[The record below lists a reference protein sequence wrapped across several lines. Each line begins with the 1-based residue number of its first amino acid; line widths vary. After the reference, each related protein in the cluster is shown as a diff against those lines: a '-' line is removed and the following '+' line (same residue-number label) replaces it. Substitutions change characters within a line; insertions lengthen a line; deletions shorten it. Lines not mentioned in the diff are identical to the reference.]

1 MKDQGVKPAT
11 LKPPTLQPRAEGFNQ
26 NNNHA
31 VGGLQHGDNSNMTT
45 YTYVGKMP
53 SAFGQLDQALED
65 AKKTLE
71 EEKMLIPEVKY
82 KEENRIDET
91 TDSKNSDDADFMDI
105 RSNPDPVVRYAIAN
119 GTTKTRS
126 RSKKKATKKSYKDE
140 RLVEAIKR
148 ALGEENETDGSYAQL
163 ARDNTFYSDDELVRF
178 ASRTISSSEYSDNS
192 SDGDE
197 DMSTLISSYNT
208 GGTTSRHSTAAD
220 DIATLDETLLSGFT
234 DDSAT
239 ANFQS
244 SFMCTS
250 RKKKSTKQ
258 AYTRKWQ
265 RDRADSKSVISEP
278 EYLDDVYDDYDDNTY
293 DDDKTFNTK
302 GTMGVVQ
309 DVLFCKTFACCGVG
323 DARRYQP
330 DEDSTVATKDTWTSK
345 ASTLSPMPTV
355 KERLNRK
362 RSKHSV
368 SDDETEPTPKKENAT
383 EAPETLGEHFWL
395 GDGVFTSDT
404 SVATGLAST
413 GAISETMKT
422 TEISDGEVV
431 WKGDGVFS
439 SDESVATGILLQKT
453 DIINDVSNTPPSQ
466 VDSKTDQKSVPATS
480 EASLT
485 SSTKKKKPY
494 LLGAARSF
502 GKSIS
507 FKKQRNHAQP
517 PNEVPIDDDAQEASA
532 TTTTSNPEVPDVTR
546 HQVEI
551 DVETA
556 DVTEHNNLS
565 TRSTASELGSQG
577 YEIPRKKS
585 FSQRLLS
592 RRSSKRSSK
601 QLSIPENPTSPART
615 VDASISTNSTI
626 TTVSTENP
634 WKFTVDR
641 SSGKT
646 YFYNMLTKEVRWE
659 APEGFEQEERL
670 SPLWKAA
677 YDTTTGKTYYYNRQ
691 TKAVTWKKPKDLL
704 VSN

>member
-1 MKDQGVKPAT
+1 MKDQGVGPAT

-71 EEKMLIPEVKY
+71 EEKMLIPEVNY
-82 KEENRIDET
+82 KEENRIDE

-105 RSNPDPVVRYAIAN
+105 RSNPDPVVRYAISN
-119 GTTKTRS
+119 ETKKTS
-126 RSKKKATKKSYKDE
+126 RSKKKVTKKSYKDE

-148 ALGEENETDGSYAQL
+148 ALGEENET
-163 ARDNTFYSDDELVRF
+163 FYSDDELVRF
-178 ASRTISSSEYSDNS
+178 ASRTLSSSYSDSGNS

-197 DMSTLISSYNT
+197 DMSTLLSSYNT

-220 DIATLDETLLSGFT
+220 DNATLDETLFSGFT

-258 AYTRKWQ
+258 AYAQKWQ
-265 RDRADSKSVISEP
+265 RDRADKSVISEP
-278 EYLDDVYDDYDDNTY
+278 EYLHDGDDYDDNTY
-293 DDDKTFNTK
+293 DDDNTFNTK
-302 GTMGVVQ
+302 GTMGLVQ

-323 DARRYQP
+323 DAKRYQSE
-330 DEDSTVATKDTWTSK
+330 EDSTVVTMDTRTSK

-362 RSKHSV
+362 RPKQSV
-368 SDDETEPTPKKENAT
+368 SDDETEPTPRKENVT
-383 EAPETLGEHFWL
+383 EAPQTLGNNFWQ
-395 GDGVFTSDT
+395 GDGLFASDT
-404 SVATGLAST
+404 SVATGLTST
-413 GAISETMKT
+413 DAISETMKT
-422 TEISDGEVV
+422 TEMADGEVV

-453 DIINDVSNTPPSQ
+453 DIVNDVPNRPPPQ
-466 VDSKTDQKSVPATS
+466 VDSKTDQKSTPATS
-480 EASLT
+480 EASIT

-494 LLGAARSF
+494 LLSAARSF

-507 FKKQRNHAQP
+507 FKKQRHSAQP
-517 PNEVPIDDDAQEASA
+517 PSEVQIDDDAQEAPA

-565 TRSTASELGSQG
+565 TRSKASELGSQG

-634 WKFTVDR
+634 WKSTVDR

-646 YFYNMLTKEVRWE
+646 YFYNTLTKEVRWE

>member
-1 MKDQGVKPAT
+1 MKDQGVGPAT

-71 EEKMLIPEVKY
+71 EEKMLIPEVNY
-82 KEENRIDET
+82 KEENRIDE

-105 RSNPDPVVRYAIAN
+105 RSNPDPVVRYAISN
-119 GTTKTRS
+119 ETKKTS
-126 RSKKKATKKSYKDE
+126 RSKKSATRKSYKDE

-148 ALGEENETDGSYAQL
+148 ALGEENET
-163 ARDNTFYSDDELVRF
+163 FYSDDELVRF
-178 ASRTISSSEYSDNS
+178 ASRTLSSSYSDSGNS

-197 DMSTLISSYNT
+197 DMSTLLSSYNT

-220 DIATLDETLLSGFT
+220 DNATLDETLFSGFT

-258 AYTRKWQ
+258 AYAQKWQ
-265 RDRADSKSVISEP
+265 RDRADKSVISEP
-278 EYLDDVYDDYDDNTY
+278 EYLHDGDDYDDNTY
-293 DDDKTFNTK
+293 DDDNTFNTK
-302 GTMGVVQ
+302 GTMGLVQ

-323 DARRYQP
+323 DAKRYQSE
-330 DEDSTVATKDTWTSK
+330 EDSTVVTMDTRTSK

-362 RSKHSV
+362 RPKQSV
-368 SDDETEPTPKKENAT
+368 SDDETEPTPRKENVT
-383 EAPETLGEHFWL
+383 EAPQTLGNNFWQ
-395 GDGVFTSDT
+395 GDGLFASDT
-404 SVATGLAST
+404 SVATGLTST
-413 GAISETMKT
+413 DAISETMKT
-422 TEISDGEVV
+422 TEMADGEVV

-453 DIINDVSNTPPSQ
+453 DIVNDVPNRPPPQ
-466 VDSKTDQKSVPATS
+466 VDSKTDQKSTPATS
-480 EASLT
+480 EASIT

-494 LLGAARSF
+494 LLSAARSF

-507 FKKQRNHAQP
+507 FKKQRHSAQP
-517 PNEVPIDDDAQEASA
+517 PSEVQIDDDAQEAPA

-565 TRSTASELGSQG
+565 TRSKASELGSQG

-634 WKFTVDR
+634 WKSTVDR

-646 YFYNMLTKEVRWE
+646 YFYNTLTKEVRWE

>member
-1 MKDQGVKPAT
+1 M
-11 LKPPTLQPRAEGFNQ
+11 
-26 NNNHA
+26 
-31 VGGLQHGDNSNMTT
+31 
-45 YTYVGKMP
+45 
-53 SAFGQLDQALED
+53 
-65 AKKTLE
+65 
-71 EEKMLIPEVKY
+71 
-82 KEENRIDET
+82 
-91 TDSKNSDDADFMDI
+91 
-105 RSNPDPVVRYAIAN
+105 
-119 GTTKTRS
+119 
-126 RSKKKATKKSYKDE
+126 
-140 RLVEAIKR
+140 
-148 ALGEENETDGSYAQL
+148 
-163 ARDNTFYSDDELVRF
+163 
-178 ASRTISSSEYSDNS
+178 
-192 SDGDE
+192 
-197 DMSTLISSYNT
+197 
-208 GGTTSRHSTAAD
+208 
-220 DIATLDETLLSGFT
+220 
-234 DDSAT
+234 
-239 ANFQS
+239 
-244 SFMCTS
+244 
-250 RKKKSTKQ
+250 
-258 AYTRKWQ
+258 
-265 RDRADSKSVISEP
+265 
-278 EYLDDVYDDYDDNTY
+278 
-293 DDDKTFNTK
+293 
-302 GTMGVVQ
+302 
-309 DVLFCKTFACCGVG
+309 
-323 DARRYQP
+323 
-330 DEDSTVATKDTWTSK
+330 DTWTSK

-362 RSKHSV
+362 RPKQSV
-368 SDDETEPTPKKENAT
+368 SDDETEPTPRKENVT
-383 EAPETLGEHFWL
+383 EAPETLGNNFWQ
-395 GDGVFTSDT
+395 GDGIFASDA
-404 SVATGLAST
+404 SVATGLTST

-422 TEISDGEVV
+422 TEM

-453 DIINDVSNTPPSQ
+453 DIVNDVSNPPPPQ
-466 VDSKTDQKSVPATS
+466 VDSKTDQKSTPATS
-480 EASLT
+480 EARIT

-494 LLGAARSF
+494 LLSAARSF

-507 FKKQRNHAQP
+507 FKKQRNSAQP
-517 PNEVPIDDDAQEASA
+517 PIEVQIDDDAQEAPA

-592 RRSSKRSSK
+592 RRSSKRGSK

-634 WKFTVDR
+634 WKSTVDR

-646 YFYNMLTKEVRWE
+646 YFYNILTREVRWE

-677 YDTTTGKTYYYNRQ
+677 YDTTTGNTYYYNRQ

>member
-1 MKDQGVKPAT
+1 MKDQGGVGPAT

-26 NNNHA
+26 NNRA
-31 VGGLQHGDNSNMTT
+31 VVGSQHGDNSNMTT

-65 AKKTLE
+65 AKRTLE
-71 EEKMLIPEVKY
+71 EEKMLIPEE
-82 KEENRIDET
+82 EENRIDET
-91 TDSKNSDDADFMDI
+91 ASKNSDDADTMDI
-105 RSNPDPVVRYAIAN
+105 RSNPDPVVRYAIGN
-119 GTTKTRS
+119 ETNKTRS
-126 RSKKKATKKSYKDE
+126 RSTKKETKKSYKDE

-163 ARDNTFYSDDELVRF
+163 YRDSTFYSDDELVRF
-178 ASRTISSSEYSDNS
+178 ASRTISSSEY
-192 SDGDE
+192 
-197 DMSTLISSYNT
+197 T
-208 GGTTSRHSTAAD
+208 AD

-258 AYTRKWQ
+258 AYNQKWQ
-265 RDRADSKSVISEP
+265 RDGADSKSVISEP
-278 EYLDDVYDDYDDNTY
+278 EYLDDGYDGYDDYDDNTY
-293 DDDKTFNTK
+293 DDDKTFNTI
-302 GTMGVVQ
+302 GTMGVMQ
-309 DVLFCKTFACCGVG
+309 DVLFCRTFACCGIG
-323 DARRYQP
+323 DAKRYQSE
-330 DEDSTVATKDTWTSK
+330 EDSTVVTMDTRTSK

-362 RSKHSV
+362 RSKQSV
-368 SDDETEPTPKKENAT
+368 SDDETEPTPGEENAT
-383 EAPETLGEHFWL
+383 EALETLGEHFWK

-404 SVATGLAST
+404 SVATGLTST

-422 TEISDGEVV
+422 TEMAEGEVV

-439 SDESVATGILLQKT
+439 SEESVATGILSQKT
-453 DIINDVSNTPPSQ
+453 DMVNDVSNPPQSQ
-466 VDSKTDQKSVPATS
+466 EVDSKTDQKSFPATS
-480 EASLT
+480 EASTT
-485 SSTKKKKPY
+485 SYTKKKKPY

-502 GKSIS
+502 KKSIS
-507 FKKQRNHAQP
+507 FKKPRNSAQLP
-517 PNEVPIDDDAQEASA
+517 IEVRIDDDAQEAPAA
-532 TTTTSNPEVPDVTR
+532 TTTTSNPEVLDVTR

-551 DVETA
+551 DVET
-556 DVTEHNNLS
+556 

-585 FSQRLLS
+585 FSRRLLS

-626 TTVSTENP
+626 TTVSSENP
-634 WKFTVDR
+634 WKSTVDR

-659 APEGFEQEERL
+659 APEGFVQEERL
-670 SPLWKAA
+670 APLWKAA

-691 TKAVTWKKPKDLL
+691 TKAVSWKKPKDLL